1 MKWWLQEQK
10 IVLATVGVVWAAPG
24 SGTPNTDTL
33 VVAPTPAFAH
43 LTAQAVLPVTY
54 ISRYHA
60 QDELGQV
67 NYGFTHP
74 GQSKNEIRDAL
85 GNVAGIYTYID
96 NDNKPIHVEYT
107 AGVDGFQ
114 VKSNA
119 LPVGYI
125 ASQTPEPIAILPE
138 DAPTELNDAE
148 TYNAASVPASTGPE
162 VSPQDNTPIAL
173 EPAMDTNLEAMD
185 AVDVAATPDDTVA
198 IRAAF
203 NLGDTAVTDEAKE
216 EKLDT
221 TQPETISDE
230 SSAVFNEAPLETT
243 EDNPV
248 VDDTVN
254 ASQDAVDVAAT
265 PDDTVAIRAAF
276 DLGDTAVTDEAKEE
290 KLDTTQPETIS
301 DESSAVFNEAPLE
314 TTEDNPVVDD
324 TVNAS
329 QDPQVT
335 DTDNTVPSVDEMHPV
350 EAVATEP
357 VDEVKDLEATSAPI
371 DPENEVAPDDAVG
384 EMIDEDPQT
393 AQQTIEDVEPNQTPL
408 AFEESPL
415 VPEHASIAVEDF
427 EVAAPRTDSQDATAA
442 TPDVGIDSSLTQHFG
457 YISALQGVL
466 PPLYTYNFPYRAYG
480 THAPAVLPLSVATPS
495 RVFSEV
501 PVVPQARLPY
511 YHYIHNN
518 NLNYVVPYA
527 RQVIQYIPA

>member
-1 MKWWLQEQK
+1 MRVL

-173 EPAMDTNLEAMD
+173 EPAMDTNLEAM
-185 AVDVAATPDDTVA
+185 
-198 IRAAF
+198 
-203 NLGDTAVTDEAKE
+203 
-216 EKLDT
+216 
-221 TQPETISDE
+221 
-230 SSAVFNEAPLETT
+230 
-243 EDNPV
+243 
-248 VDDTVN
+248 
-254 ASQDAVDVAAT
+254 DAVDVAAT

-495 RVFSEV
+495 RVFPEV